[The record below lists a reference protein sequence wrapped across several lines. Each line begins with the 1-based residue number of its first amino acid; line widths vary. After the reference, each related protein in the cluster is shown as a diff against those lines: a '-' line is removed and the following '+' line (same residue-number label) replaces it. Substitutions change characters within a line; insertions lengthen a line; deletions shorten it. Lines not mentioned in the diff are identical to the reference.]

1 MDKFI
6 SRIVV
11 IIYLTMALVPI
22 GYMPAALADGNGYLA
37 LCPSGNAK
45 NLLFSKRSSLYE
57 TMANQGAAISHGA
70 AVSHGAAYN
79 HGAAHQGAVF
89 NQGVVFNQVAAH
101 QAATFDVR
109 LDHSSH
115 HSLGQSLGQSLG
127 HSLKDSSHHAEQNSS
142 KLQQHGVHKT
152 HGNAQTDHASVN
164 IHNGHSEDN
173 NKCNYATVSSGQDLL
188 QLPPLIPFKLTNSQF
203 RATTLHALVIIALR
217 LRKQQSRAPPK
228 DIIFS

>member
-11 IIYLTMALVPI
+11 IVYLTMALVPI

-37 LCPSGNAK
+37 LCPSGNTQ

-57 TMANQGAAISHGA
+57 TMASQGA
-70 AVSHGAAYN
+70 AVSHG
-79 HGAAHQGAVF
+79 GA
-89 NQGVVFNQVAAH
+89 FNQVAAH

-115 HSLGQSLGQSLG
+115 HSPDHSSGHSSS
-127 HSLKDSSHHAEQNSS
+127 HSLKESPHHTEQSSS
-142 KLQQHGVHKT
+142 KFQQHGVHKT
-152 HGNAQTDHASVN
+152 HSNALSNHASAD
-164 IHNGHSEDN
+164 IHNGHGEDN
-173 NKCNYATVSSGQDLL
+173 NKCNYATVSSGQDFL
-188 QLPPLIPFKLTNSQF
+188 QFPPLIPFTLNNTPLS
-203 RATTLHALVIIALR
+203 ATTQHALVIIALR
-217 LRKQQSRAPPK
+217 LRKQQSRAPPI